1 MKKYLILAAAAA
13 LTVVS
18 CTKFETYTV
27 SENDGLN
34 PIGFT
39 NYSPKSLVKAG
50 DTYVPSTTLI
60 ANKQFAVYAW
70 NTAYGSFLG
79 VNPGAPG
86 FMNPAVVTYKSDDT
100 DGDGNTYEPVRYWP
114 SGDEPENLSFTAYYP
129 YGGAGITAPT
139 FATGVGTYAFTA
151 QGAAADMVDFCVAD
165 VVNDQT
171 YGHTNKSASGYDGT
185 VNLPFK
191 HQLAKIQFK
200 FKKASDVANTTVIEL
215 IDAKLQ
221 DIKTTGTLTATY
233 AQNASPAVNALGT
246 TTTAW
251 SNVATPAAYE
261 IFVNEKDV
269 TSDAANKVVLTT
281 TATSV
286 EDSEIFLMIPQ
297 AMIDKAAAN
306 PQKLQVKWNVKIYDT
321 AAHAT
326 ANGAEGLISSTE
338 NTKTLYFKNDLKNG
352 DDPTDPAYDALDL
365 DWAKNNFITY
375 TITIGPKPIW
385 FTATVAA
392 WDGEVNGYF
401 NVN

>member
-13 LTVVS
+13 LTMVS
-18 CTKFETYTV
+18 CAKFETYTV
-27 SENDGLN
+27 SENDGQI
-34 PIGFT
+34 PIAFS

-60 ANKQFAVYAW
+60 NGKQFAVYGW

-79 VNPGAPG
+79 VNPGTPG
-86 FMNPAVVTYKSDDT
+86 FMNPAVVTYNNDNT
-100 DGDGNTYEPVRYWP
+100 TGENNTYTPVRYWP
-114 SGDEPENLSFTAYYP
+114 AGDEPENLSFVAYYP

-151 QGAAADMVDFCVAD
+151 QGAAADMVDFCVSD
-165 VVNDQT
+165 VVNDQV
-171 YGHTNKSASGYDGT
+171 YGSTNTAYDGT
-185 VNLPFK
+185 VNMPFK

-200 FKKASDVANTTVIEL
+200 FKKASDVAATTVIEL

-246 TTTAW
+246 TSTAW
-251 SNVATPAAYE
+251 SSVATPAAYE

-281 TATSV
+281 SATSV
-286 EDSEIFLMIPQ
+286 ADSEIFLMIPQ
-297 AMIDKAAAN
+297 DMVDKAGSD
-306 PQKLQVKWNVKIYDT
+306 PQKLQVKWNVKVYDT
-321 AAHAT
+321 EAHAT
-326 ANGAEGLISSTE
+326 ANGAEGLISTTE
-338 NTKTLYFKNDLKNG
+338 NTKTLYFKNDLKTT
-352 DDPTDPAYDALDL
+352 DDPSTAVAKEL

-385 FTATVAA
+385 FTATVDA
-392 WDGEVNGYF
+392 WDAEEIGYF